1 MKYNLKL
8 ILILCIL
15 TVFLTF
21 FPSLIHAQDSV
32 DCPDLPDPDI
42 PCPIDGGVGTLL
54 AIGIFYGV
62 KKIFDTRRR

>member
-21 FPSLIHAQDSV
+21 FPSLIHAQSV
-32 DCPDLPDPDI
+32 DCPDLPDPDV
-42 PCPIDGGVGTLL
+42 PCPIDGGVVTLL
-54 AIGIFYGV
+54 AVGIFYGV
-62 KKIFDTRRR
+62 KKIYDPRRK